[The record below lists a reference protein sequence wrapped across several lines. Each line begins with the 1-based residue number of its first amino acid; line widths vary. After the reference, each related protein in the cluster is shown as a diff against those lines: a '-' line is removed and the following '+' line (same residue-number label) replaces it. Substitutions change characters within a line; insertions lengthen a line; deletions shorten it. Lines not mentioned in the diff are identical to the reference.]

1 MKYFQRNLLIVL
13 AIGLCGL
20 CLYQWHDQI
29 VQRNAIGG
37 LNQLVFQRDTAIQGY
52 TNSLA
57 TLNHQVGTF
66 DAELTTLKEAA
77 QANEALITTQKRE
90 LNRISF
96 LNQSLTNQV
105 AEYQT
110 GVDALEAKLK
120 EAATG
125 ITKQNAALAELATQ
139 RDELVTKYNAAIKD
153 RNDIVAK
160 YNDLVKQIQKAQAD
174 AAGKN

>member
-13 AIGLCGL
+13 ALGLCGL

-29 VQRNAIGG
+29 VQRNAIGT

-57 TLNHQVGTF
+57 TLNHQVETF
-66 DAELTTLKEAA
+66 DAQLTALKAA
-77 QANEALITTQKRE
+77 AKTNEEFIATQKRE
-90 LNRISF
+90 LNRLSF

-105 AEYQT
+105 AADQT
-110 GVDALEAKLK
+110 GVAALEAKLK
-120 EAATG
+120 EAAAG
-125 ITKQNAALAELATQ
+125 ITKQNAALAEIATQ
-139 RDELVTKYNAAIKD
+139 RDELVAKYNAAIKD

>member
-1 MKYFQRNLLIVL
+1 MKHFQRNLLIVL
-13 AIGLCGL
+13 ALGLCGL

-29 VQRNAIGG
+29 VQRNAIGA
-37 LNQLVFQRDTAIQGY
+37 LNRLVFQRDTAIQGY

-57 TLNHQVGTF
+57 TLNHQVETF
-66 DAELTTLKEAA
+66 DAQLTALKDAA
-77 QANEALITTQKRE
+77 KTNEDLIATQKRE
-90 LNRISF
+90 LTRLSF

-120 EAATG
+120 EAAAG
-125 ITKQNAALAELATQ
+125 ITKQNAALAEIATQ
-139 RDELVTKYNAAIKD
+139 RDDLVTKYNAAIKD

>member
-1 MKYFQRNLLIVL
+1 MKHFQRNLLIVL

-20 CLYQWHDQI
+20 CLYQWQDQI
-29 VQRNAIGG
+29 VQRNAIGA
-37 LNQLVFQRDTAIQGY
+37 LNQLVFQRDTTIQGY

-57 TLNHQVGTF
+57 TLHHQVETF
-66 DAELTTLKEAA
+66 DAQLTVLKEAA
-77 QANEALITTQKRE
+77 KTNEDLIVAQKRE
-90 LNRISF
+90 LTRINF
-96 LNQSLTNQV
+96 LNQSLTNQI
-105 AEYQT
+105 AQYQA

-120 EAATG
+120 EAAAG